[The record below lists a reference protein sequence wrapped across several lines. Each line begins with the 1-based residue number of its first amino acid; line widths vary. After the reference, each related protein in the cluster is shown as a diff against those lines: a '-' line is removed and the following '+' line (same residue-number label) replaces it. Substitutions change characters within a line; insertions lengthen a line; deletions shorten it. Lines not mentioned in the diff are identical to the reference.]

1 MHYTSV
7 ISVLA
12 ALGSVVNAAPALDAA
27 FSSVANDAPALVNRQ
42 ELSTYTLQDKKAP
55 FQDAE
60 SLPALN
66 GADTVDLDLSGYTNM
81 GYPETSDQFKCHGS
95 AGIVFRIWNT
105 EQRCH
110 HPYMVPFL
118 RFAFVDCK
126 DVEGFTPYPPVKGY
140 KAWCKWGKW
149 MDEIDF

>member
-7 ISVLA
+7 FSVLA
-12 ALGSVVNAAPALDAA
+12 ALGSVVNAAPTLDAA
-27 FSSVANDAPALVNRQ
+27 FSSVANGAPALVNREEQ
-42 ELSTYTLQDKKAP
+42 STYTLQDKKAP
-55 FQDAE
+55 FQDVA

-95 AGIVFRIWNT
+95 A
-105 EQRCH
+105 
-110 HPYMVPFL
+110 
-118 RFAFVDCK
+118 DCK
-126 DVEGFTPYPPVKGY
+126 DVQDFTPYPPVKGY
-140 KAWCKWGKW
+140 KAWCKYGKW